1 MLARS
6 SRIVSFSPYFPLA
19 CHLFVRRPFSGDLC
33 SSMILGLS
41 GWKSLTAP
49 PKLLLIHRRR
59 RRNEHG
65 TCSVGP
71 SELSFVEQRGLSSS
85 LQHAHCSTS
94 SYPGGFLT
102 HGSVLSHNA
111 FITVFRRS
119 GFFWGFFFSVPRQIS
134 ICAHS
139 LQKCRAT
146 RLRWEMLDCVSE

>member
-1 MLARS
+1 MS
-6 SRIVSFSPYFPLA
+6 SCIISFSLYFPLA

-41 GWKSLTAP
+41 GLKKSDCS
-49 PKLLLIHRRR
+49 PKLWLIQRRR
-59 RRNEHG
+59 RSRNECG

-71 SELSFVEQRGLSSS
+71 AELLFVEQRGLSSS

-102 HGSVLSHNA
+102 HSSALSHHA

-119 GFFWGFFFSVPRQIS
+119 GFFFSMPRQIS
-134 ICAHS
+134 ICARL

-146 RLRWEMLDCVSE
+146 RLRWEMLDCENA